1 MTWYERF
8 MSSSTGHV
16 ALLRGVN
23 VGGRNKLPMADLRSA
38 LESSGLRNV
47 RSYIQSGNVVFDA
60 DDVTGDLAGGDTT
73 VADAVGSV
81 LRDTFGL
88 DVPVVT
94 RTLDELERIAGA
106 HPDAAGD
113 VPPKWLLVYLLDRPA
128 EPADAPDPARF
139 GSDRFVVDGREIY
152 ATYPAGSGR
161 SKLTIDVIERSFGV
175 LATARNLS
183 TLGAIVALGRRS

>member
-1 MTWYERF
+1 
-8 MSSSTGHV
+8 MSSSTDHV
-16 ALLRGVN
+16 ALLRGIN

-38 LESSGLRNV
+38 LESSGLRHV
-47 RSYIQSGNVVFDA
+47 RTYIQSGNVVFDA
-60 DDVTGDLAGGDTT
+60 GDLAGGDTA
-73 VADAVGSV
+73 VAEAVGSV
-81 LRDTFGL
+81 IRDTFGL

-94 RTLDELERIAGA
+94 RTLDDLERIAGA

-113 VPPKWLLVYLLDRPA
+113 VPPKWLLVYVLDRPA
-128 EPADAPDPARF
+128 DPADAPDPGRF
-139 GSDRFVVDGREIY
+139 GSDRLVVDGREIY

-161 SKLTIDVIERSFGV
+161 SKLSIDVIERSFGV